1 MTPFFVIAPFGAI
14 TNLSEMLQTGKNDFF
29 FVIAPF
35 GAITK
40 SLGLS
45 IDNETAI
52 MFLRMKVKPVYNDKN
67 TVQNHVQA
75 LEQLYPDI
83 SSKINDEQ
91 RKKLFKFL
99 EAMLELV

>member
-1 MTPFFVIAPFGAI
+1 MSAREVFGI
-14 TNLSEMLQTGKNDFF
+14 LRLNLQSYVVNELNVTIPNEF
-29 FVIAPF
+29 
-35 GAITK
+35 
-40 SLGLS
+40 LS
-45 IDNETAI
+45 IDNDTAI

-67 TVQNHVQA
+67 TVQSHVQA

>member
-1 MTPFFVIAPFGAI
+1 MNSHQVFNSLRTHLQNYVSNDLKVAI
-14 TNLSEMLQTGKNDFF
+14 PSEF
-29 FVIAPF
+29 
-35 GAITK
+35 
-40 SLGLS
+40 LS

-67 TVQNHVQA
+67 IVQNHVQA

>member
-1 MTPFFVIAPFGAI
+1 MSAREVFSVLRA
-14 TNLSEMLQTGKNDFF
+14 NLQSYVMNELNVTIPSEF
-29 FVIAPF
+29 
-35 GAITK
+35 
-40 SLGLS
+40 LS

-52 MFLRMKVKPVYNDKN
+52 MFLRMKVKPIYNDKN
-67 TVQNHVQA
+67 IVQNHVQA

-83 SSKINDEQ
+83 SNKINDEQ